1 MATLTTIPVQAGTTE
16 VVRALLTVGRA
27 THNTNFQVRIDK
39 ASGNAALTGD
49 IVFEDSSVSVDLV
62 FNGFWFLNRPSGAA
76 SDNTAV
82 RFRRST
88 GAYSSW
94 RAAHPGFRAWIAGS
108 VFPTANAVVELSEET
123 SGGVVGGGYWNWVLD
138 VPRGRTRATVPAG
151 ATFNVLF
158 TIPAAAPTIT
168 DRDAALTA
176 TTGVPTAS
184 LAAERSVVVTAPGRV
199 ARPTVGAA
207 STSSLYVS
215 WRPPASD
222 GGSVITAYHVRYRAG
237 SSGDWSTPLIVGGGG
252 AARGR
257 VITALTPGTTYEVE
271 VVAQNR
277 VGTSRW
283 SLPGTGTTTAV
294 ATVPARP
301 ARPSASSSST
311 NTMEVVWSAPADG
324 GSAITDYDVR
334 YRAGRTGAWTLHAHT
349 GTDAM
354 VTVDGLQ
361 AGTYHEV
368 QVRAENG
375 VGAGPWSLSGS
386 ATTGGTA
393 PSAPAT
399 VPAQPAT
406 PGLLG
411 ASPTSIA
418 AVWIAADD
426 GGAAIEDYDVQY
438 RAGNSGPW
446 TSWPHV
452 GTATHTIITGL
463 REATSYFVQVRA
475 ENSVGESLWSPLGS
489 AVETLTITARD
500 AALVVATGEP
510 TVSVMAEGAAVPI
523 RDAALV
529 VATGEP
535 TVSVMAEGAAVTDR
549 DAALVASSGE
559 PTVSVMAEGAAVS
572 ARDAALTA
580 ATGAPAVSV
589 AADIADRDITSL
601 GSLSTG
607 TITRVGE
614 ITGHE
619 DHFTLA
625 PRPDNRATDWYNF
638 TLPRAATSLII
649 RSVSGLDLSGW
660 LYGGTMTTVSAL
672 ADLTRIAYN
681 DDGGSGSNFQ
691 ISRSNQAAGDY
702 AIAVQ
707 KYHLGSAD
715 YKLRIAAVVSSAVNR
730 DAAVTV
736 TSGEPTVSVGAE
748 RSAVVHGDASLAVR
762 SGPPAVDIAAESLP
776 VAIMDAALVATSG
789 VPTVAVT
796 AERARATTH
805 NVSFAA
811 ESGLGNTISI
821 LVLATSADRGSPLK
835 AIIDMLKADPVVVH
849 AVGEITVYGETVP
862 AITGDLDE
870 AWAKSMPRR
879 MVLVREVG
887 GLPKTQPGPLSW
899 PRFDVRCYGADPG
912 GIWDA
917 SELSRQI
924 FNRLFGK
931 VNRASGVVAVTLNA
945 GPTSGREPDTGWA
958 YNLRTYDVLR
968 GG

>member
-1 MATLTTIPVQAGTTE
+1 MADLNTIPVQPGTTE

-49 IVFEDSSVSVDLV
+49 IVFDDSTVSVDLV
-62 FNGFWFLNRPSGAA
+62 LNGFWFLNRPSGAA
-76 SDNTAV
+76 GDDTAV
-82 RFRRST
+82 RFRRSS

-94 RAAHPGFRAWIAGS
+94 RSAHPGARAWIAGS

-123 SGGVVGGGYWNWVLD
+123 AGGVVGGGYWNWVLD

-158 TIPAAAPTIT
+158 TIPTPAPTVT

-184 LAAERSVVVTAPGRV
+184 LAAQREVVVTAPGRL

-215 WRPPASD
+215 WSPPASD
-222 GGSVITAYHVRYRAG
+222 GGSVITAYHVRYRVG
-237 SSGDWSTPLIVGGGG
+237 SSGAWSTPLIVGGAG

-283 SLPGTGTTTAV
+283 SLPGSGTTTAV

-301 ARPSASSSST
+301 ARPAASSSST

-334 YRAGRTGAWTLHAHT
+334 YRAGRTGVWTLHAHT

-375 VGAGPWSLSGS
+375 VGAGPWSLSAS

-393 PSAPAT
+393 PAAPAT

-452 GTATHTIITGL
+452 GTATHAIITGL

-500 AALVVATGEP
+500 AALAVTSGEP
-510 TVSVMAEGAAVPI
+510 TVSVMAEKAVVPT
-523 RDAALV
+523 RDAALT
-529 VATGEP
+529 ATSGDP
-535 TVSVMAEGAAVTDR
+535 AVSVAAEGAAVSAR

-559 PTVSVMAEGAAVS
+559 PT
-572 ARDAALTA
+572 
-580 ATGAPAVSV
+580 VSV

-601 GSLSTG
+601 GSLSSG

-614 ITGHE
+614 VTGHE

-625 PRPDNRATDWYNF
+625 PRPDSRATDWYNF

-702 AIAVQ
+702 TIAVQ
-707 KYHLGSAD
+707 KYHLGAAD
-715 YKLRIAAVVSSAVNR
+715 YKLRIAAVVASVVNH
-730 DAAVTV
+730 DAAVTA
-736 TSGEPTVSVGAE
+736 TSGLPVVAIAAQRSLVTVADDAALAVASGVPAVSVAAE
-748 RSAVVHGDASLAVR
+748 SAAVVVADDATLVVR
-762 SGPPAVDIAAESLP
+762 SGA
-776 VAIMDAALVATSG
+776 
-789 VPTVAVT
+789 PTVEVMAEKEAV
-796 AERARATTH
+796 TTH

-811 ESGLGNTISI
+811 ESGRGNTISI
-821 LVLATSADRGSPLK
+821 LALATSADRGNPLA
-835 AIIDMLKADPVVVH
+835 AIIDMLKSDSVVVH
-849 AVGEITVYGETVP
+849 AVGEITIHGETMP
-862 AITGDLDE
+862 AITGEIDDE
-870 AWAKSMPRR
+870 WATHLPRR
-879 MVLVREVG
+879 MILVREAG
-887 GLPKTQPGPLSW
+887 GLPRAGAGPLSW

-912 GIWDA
+912 GVWDA
-917 SELSRQI
+917 SELSRQV

-931 VNRASGVVAVTLNA
+931 ANRVSGIVAVTLNA
-945 GPTSGREPDTGWA
+945 GPTPGREPGTGWA
-958 YNLRTYDVLR
+958 YNLRTYDVLQ

>member
-1 MATLTTIPVQAGTTE
+1 MATLTTIPAQPGTTE

-27 THNTNFQVRIDK
+27 THATNFQVRIDV

-49 IVFEDSSVSVDLV
+49 IVFDDSSVSVDLV

-76 SDNTAV
+76 GDTATV
-82 RFRRST
+82 RFRRSA
-88 GAYSSW
+88 GSYISW
-94 RAAHPGFRAWIAGS
+94 KNGHPGARAWIAGS
-108 VFPTANAVVELSEET
+108 TFPTANEVKELSEET
-123 SGGVVGGGYWNWVLD
+123 IGGIAGGGYWNWVLP
-138 VPRGRTRATVPAG
+138 VTRSNTRATVPVG

-184 LAAERSVVVTAPGRV
+184 LAAQREVVATAPGRL

-215 WRPPASD
+215 WTPPASD
-222 GGSVITAYHVRYRAG
+222 GGSVITAYHVRYRVG
-237 SSGDWSTPLIVGGGG
+237 SSGAWSTPLIVGGGG
-252 AARGR
+252 SARGR

-283 SLPGTGTTTAV
+283 SLPGSGTTTAV

-301 ARPSASSSST
+301 ARPAASSSST

-375 VGAGPWSLSGS
+375 IGAGPWSLSAS

-393 PSAPAT
+393 PAAPAT
-399 VPAQPAT
+399 APAQPAT

-500 AALVVATGEP
+500 AALVAATGEP
-510 TVSVMAEGAAVPI
+510 TVSVMAEKAVVPT
-523 RDAALV
+523 RDTALT
-529 VATGEP
+529 ATSGDP
-535 TVSVMAEGAAVTDR
+535 AVSVTAERAAVTDR
-549 DAALVASSGE
+549 DAALVATSGE
-559 PTVSVMAEGAAVS
+559 PTVSVAAEV
-572 ARDAALTA
+572 
-580 ATGAPAVSV
+580 
-589 AADIADRDITSL
+589 ADRDITSL
-601 GSLSTG
+601 GSLSSG
-607 TITRVGE
+607 TITRRAE
-614 ITGHE
+614 ITGGE
-619 DHFTLA
+619 DKFILS
-625 PRPDNRATDWYNF
+625 PRPDSRATDWYNF
-638 TLPRAATSLII
+638 TLPRRATSLVIH
-649 RSVSGLDLSGW
+649 SLGGLDLSGW
-660 LYGGTMTTVSAL
+660 LYGGTITTASAL
-672 ADLTRIAYN
+672 ADLGTRIAYD
-681 DDGGSGSNFQ
+681 DDGGPTNNFR
-691 ISRSNQAAGDY
+691 IARSNLAAGNY
-702 AIAVQ
+702 TIAVQ
-707 KYHLGSAD
+707 KYQSGSAD
-715 YKLRIAAVVSSAVNR
+715 YRLRIAAEIVPVAHH

-736 TSGEPTVSVGAE
+736 TSGQPVVAIAAQRSLVTVADDAALAVASGAPAVSVAAE
-748 RSAVVHGDASLAVR
+748 SAAVVVADDARLVVR
-762 SGPPAVDIAAESLP
+762 SGA
-776 VAIMDAALVATSG
+776 
-789 VPTVAVT
+789 PTVEVMAEKEAV
-796 AERARATTH
+796 TTH

-811 ESGLGNTISI
+811 ESGRGNTISI
-821 LVLATSADRGSPLK
+821 LALATSADRGSPLK
-835 AIIDMLKADPVVVH
+835 AIVDILRADPVVLH
-849 AVGEITVYGETVP
+849 AVGEITIHGETMP
-862 AITGDLDE
+862 AITGDIDGE
-870 AWAKSMPRR
+870 WAAHMPRR

-887 GLPKTQPGPLSW
+887 GLTKTGVGPLSW
-899 PRFDVRCYGADPG
+899 PRFDVRCYGAEPG
-912 GIWDA
+912 GVWDA
-917 SELSRQI
+917 SELSHQI

-931 VNRASGVVAVTLNA
+931 VNRVSGVVAVTLNA
-945 GPTSGREPDTGWA
+945 GPTGGRESDTGWA

>member
-1 MATLTTIPVQAGTTE
+1 MADLNTIPVQAGTTE
-16 VVRALLTVGRA
+16 IVRALLTVTA
-27 THNTNFQVRIDK
+27 TGGIGQINFITKVVKGD
-39 ASGNAALTGD
+39 AALTGD
-49 IVFEDSSVSVDLV
+49 IAFDASLV
-62 FNGFWFLNRPSGAA
+62 FDGFWMLNNPAGGQSTTGI
-76 SDNTAV
+76 
-82 RFRRST
+82 RFRRSE
-88 GAYSSW
+88 GSFANWFSNNAGVRCW
-94 RAAHPGFRAWIAGS
+94 MAGS
-108 VFPTANAVVELSEET
+108 TLPTIRANQVNELT
-123 SGGVVGGGYWNWVLD
+123 RQTTGGIVGGGYWNWVLP
-138 VPRGRTRATVPAG
+138 VARGSTRGTLPNG
-151 ATFNVLF
+151 ATYNVLF
-158 TIPAAAPTIT
+158 AVPAAVAVT

-176 TTGVPTAS
+176 TSGEPTAA
-184 LAAERSVVVTAPGRV
+184 LAAERAVVVTAPGRIG
-199 ARPTVGAA
+199 RPSVGAA

-215 WRPPASD
+215 WTPPASD
-222 GGSVITAYHVRYRAG
+222 GGSAITAYHVRYRVG
-237 SSGDWSTPLIVGGGG
+237 SSGDFSTPLIVGGGG

-257 VITALTPGTTYEVE
+257 VITALTPGTSYEVE

-301 ARPSASSSST
+301 ARPAASSSST
-311 NTMEVVWSAPADG
+311 NTMEVVWSAPDDG

-361 AGTYHEV
+361 PGTYYEV

-375 VGAGPWSLSGS
+375 IGAGPWSLSAS

-438 RAGNSGPW
+438 REGDSGPW
-446 TSWPHV
+446 TSWPHT

-489 AVETLTITARD
+489 AVETLTITAHD
-500 AALVVATGEP
+500 AALTAT
-510 TVSVMAEGAAVPI
+510 
-523 RDAALV
+523 
-529 VATGEP
+529 
-535 TVSVMAEGAAVTDR
+535 
-549 DAALVASSGE
+549 SGE
-559 PTVSVMAEGAAVS
+559 PTVSVMAEGAVVPIRDAALVVASGVPLVS
-572 ARDAALTA
+572 VAAERAGVTNRDAALTVTSGEPTA
-580 ATGAPAVSV
+580 SV
-589 AADIADRDITSL
+589 AADIADRDIASL

-638 TLPRAATSLII
+638 TLLREATSLII
-649 RSVSGLDLSGW
+649 HSVSGLDLSGW

-681 DDGGSGSNFQ
+681 DDGGSGSNFR
-691 ISRSNQAAGDY
+691 ISLTNLAAGAY

-715 YKLRIAAVVSSAVNR
+715 YKLRIVADILPIPNS
-730 DAAVTV
+730 DPAAVTV
-736 TSGEPTVSVGAE
+736 TSGEPTVSVAAE
-748 RSAVVHGDASLAVR
+748 RSAVVHGDASLVVR
-762 SGPPAVDIAAESLP
+762 SGTPAASIAAERAG
-776 VAIMDAALVATSG
+776 VATHDSALVVTSG
-789 VPTVAVT
+789 VPAVQVM
-796 AERARATTH
+796 AERATATTH
-805 NVSFAA
+805 NVSIAA
-811 ESGLGNTISI
+811 ESGRGNTITMF
-821 LVLATSADRGSPLK
+821 VLATTADLGNPLQ
-835 AIIDMLKADPVVVH
+835 ALLDMLRADPVVAH
-849 AVGEITVYGETVP
+849 AVGEVVVYGQAVL
-862 AITGDLDE
+862 AITGEIDDE
-870 AWAKSMPRR
+870 WAKLMPRR
-879 MVLVREVG
+879 MVLIREAG
-887 GLPKTQPGPLSW
+887 GLPKTGVGPLSW
-899 PRFDVRCYGADPG
+899 PRFDVRCYGNDPG
-912 GIWDA
+912 GVWDA
-917 SELSRQI
+917 SELSRLI
-924 FNRLFGK
+924 ARRLFGRHNM
-931 VNRASGVVAVTLNA
+931 VTGLVAITLNA
-945 GPTSGREPDTGWA
+945 GPIPGREPDTGWV
-958 YNLRTYDVLR
+958 YNMRTYDVLQ

>member
-16 VVRALLTVGRA
+16 VVRALLTVGRT
-27 THNTNFQVRIDK
+27 THATNFQVRIDV

-49 IVFEDSSVSVDLV
+49 IVFDDAVASVDLV

-76 SDNTAV
+76 GDNTAV

-94 RAAHPGFRAWIAGS
+94 RSAHAGARAWIAGS
-108 VFPTANAVVELSEET
+108 TFPTADEVKELFEET
-123 SGGVVGGGYWNWVLD
+123 SGGVVGGGYWNWVLP
-138 VPRGRTRATVPAG
+138 VTRSNTRHTVQPG
-151 ATFNVLF
+151 ATYNVLF
-158 TIPAAAPTIT
+158 TLPAAAPTVT

-184 LAAERSVVVTAPGRV
+184 LAAQREVVVTAPGRIG
-199 ARPTVGAA
+199 RPSVGAA

-215 WRPPASD
+215 WSPPASD
-222 GGSVITAYHVRYRAG
+222 GGSVITAYHVRYRVG
-237 SSGDWSTPLIVGGGG
+237 SSGDFSTPLIVGGGG

-257 VITALTPGTTYEVE
+257 VITALMPGTSYEVE

-375 VGAGPWSLSGS
+375 VGAGPWSLSAS

-406 PGLLG
+406 PALLA

-418 AVWIAADD
+418 VVWIAPDN

-438 RAGNSGPW
+438 RAGDSGPW
-446 TSWPHV
+446 TSWAHV

-463 REATSYFVQVRA
+463 VETTRYFVQVRA
-475 ENSVGESLWSPLGS
+475 ENSVGESLWSLLG
-489 AVETLTITARD
+489 AGVETLTT
-500 AALVVATGEP
+500 
-510 TVSVMAEGAAVPI
+510 TV
-523 RDAALV
+523 
-529 VATGEP
+529 
-535 TVSVMAEGAAVTDR
+535 
-549 DAALVASSGE
+549 
-559 PTVSVMAEGAAVS
+559 
-572 ARDAALTA
+572 RDAALTA
-580 ATGAPAVSV
+580 ATGTPAVSV
-589 AADIADRDITSL
+589 AAEVAGVTNRDAALTVTSGEPTASAAADIADRDITSL

-607 TITRVGE
+607 TIARVGE
-614 ITGHE
+614 ITGNE
-619 DHFTLA
+619 DHFTLS

-638 TLPRAATSLII
+638 TLPREATSLII
-649 RSVSGLDLSGW
+649 SSVSGLDLSGW
-660 LYGGTMTTVSAL
+660 LYGGTMTTISAL
-672 ADLTRIAYN
+672 ADLTRVAYN

-691 ISRSNQAAGDY
+691 ISRTNLAAGDY
-702 AIAVQ
+702 TIAVQ
-707 KYHLGSAD
+707 KYRRGSTD
-715 YKLRIAAVVSSAVNR
+715 YRLRIVADILPIPNR

-736 TSGEPTVSVGAE
+736 TSGEPTVSVEAK
-748 RSAVVHGDASLAVR
+748 RSVVVHGDAELSMRTEAPTVE
-762 SGPPAVDIAAESLP
+762 IAAEGAAVVP
-776 VAIMDAALVATSG
+776 ADAAVVATSG
-789 VPTVAVT
+789 TPTVSVM
-796 AERARATTH
+796 AERAAATTQDA
-805 NVSFAA
+805 SFAA
-811 ESGLGNTISI
+811 ESGQGNTATIV
-821 LVLATSADRGSPLK
+821 VLATATDLGNPLQSL
-835 AIIDMLKADPVVVH
+835 MEMMRADPVVAH
-849 AVGEITVYGETVP
+849 AVGEVTVYGRTMV
-862 AITGDLDE
+862 AITGEIDDE
-870 AWAKSMPRR
+870 WSKLMPRR
-879 MVLVREVG
+879 MVLVREAG
-887 GLPKTQPGPLSW
+887 GLAKTERGPLSW

-912 GIWDA
+912 GVWDS
-917 SELSRQI
+917 SELSRLI
-924 FNRLFGK
+924 ANRLFGRHNM
-931 VNRASGVVAVTLNA
+931 VTGLVAVTLNA
-945 GPTSGREPDTGWA
+945 GPTPGREPDTGWA
-958 YNLRTYDVLR
+958 YSLRTYDVLQ

>member
-27 THNTNFQVRIDK
+27 THATNFQVRIDV

-49 IVFEDSSVSVDLV
+49 IVFDDSSVSVDLV

-76 SDNTAV
+76 GDTATV
-82 RFRRST
+82 RFRRSA
-88 GAYSSW
+88 GSYISW
-94 RAAHPGFRAWIAGS
+94 KNGHPGARAWIAGS
-108 VFPTANAVVELSEET
+108 TFPTANEVKELSEET
-123 SGGVVGGGYWNWVLD
+123 IGGIAGGGYWNWVLP
-138 VPRGRTRATVPAG
+138 VTRSNTRATVPNG
-151 ATFNVLF
+151 ATYNVLF
-158 TIPAAAPTIT
+158 TVPAAVAVT

-184 LAAERSVVVTAPGRV
+184 LAAQREVVVTAPGRV

-222 GGSVITAYHVRYRAG
+222 GGSVITAYHVRYRVG
-237 SSGDWSTPLIVGGGG
+237 SSGAWSTPLIVGGAG

-257 VITALTPGTTYEVE
+257 VITALTPGTSYEVE

-283 SLPGTGTTTAV
+283 SLPGSGTTTAV

-438 RAGNSGPW
+438 RAGNRGPW

-489 AVETLTITARD
+489 AVETLTRTARD

-510 TVSVMAEGAAVPI
+510 TVSVMAEGAAIPI
-523 RDAALV
+523 RDAAMT
-529 VATGEP
+529 ATTGEP
-535 TVSVMAEGAAVTDR
+535 TVSVKAERAAVT
-549 DAALVASSGE
+549 G
-559 PTVSVMAEGAAVS
+559 
-572 ARDAALTA
+572 RDAALTA
-580 ATGAPAVSV
+580 ATGEPAVSV

-614 ITGHE
+614 ITGNE

-715 YKLRIAAVVSSAVNR
+715 YKLRIAAVVASVANR

-736 TSGEPTVSVGAE
+736 TSGQP
-748 RSAVVHGDASLAVR
+748 VVA
-762 SGPPAVDIAAESLP
+762 IAAQRSLVT
-776 VAIMDAALVATSG
+776 VADDAALAVASGVPAVSVAAENAAVVVADDATLVVRSG
-789 VPTVAVT
+789 VPTVEVM
-796 AERARATTH
+796 AEREAVTTH

-811 ESGLGNTISI
+811 ESGRGNTISI
-821 LVLATSADRGSPLK
+821 LVLATSADLGNPLQ
-835 AIIDMLKADPVVVH
+835 AIIDLLTSDPVVLH

-862 AITGDLDE
+862 AITGEIDGE
-870 AWAKSMPRR
+870 WAKSMPRR
-879 MVLVREVG
+879 MVLVREAG
-887 GLPKTQPGPLSW
+887 GLQKTGVGPLSW
-899 PRFDVRCYGADPG
+899 PRFDVRCYGEDPG

-931 VNRASGVVAVTLNA
+931 VNRATGVVAVTLNA

>member
-1 MATLTTIPVQAGTTE
+1 MATLNTIPAQPGTTE
-16 VVRALLTVGRA
+16 IVRALLTVGRA
-27 THNTNFQVRIDK
+27 THATNFQVRIDK

-49 IVFEDSSVSVDLV
+49 IVFEDSEVSVDLV
-62 FNGFWFLNRPSGAA
+62 FNGFWLLNRPSGATG
-76 SDNTAV
+76 DTATV
-82 RFRRST
+82 RFRRSA
-88 GAYSSW
+88 GSYISW
-94 RAAHPGFRAWIAGS
+94 KNGHPGARAWIAGS
-108 VFPTANAVVELSEET
+108 TFPTANEVKELSEET
-123 SGGVVGGGYWNWVLD
+123 IGGIAGGGYWNWILP
-138 VPRGRTRATVPAG
+138 VPRSNTRATVPAG
-151 ATFNVLF
+151 ATYNVLF
-158 TIPAAAPTIT
+158 TIPATAPTVT

-176 TTGVPTAS
+176 TSGEPTAA
-184 LAAERSVVVTAPGRV
+184 LAAEREVVATAPGRLD
-199 ARPTVGAA
+199 RPTVGAA

-215 WRPPASD
+215 WTPPASD
-222 GGSVITAYHVRYRAG
+222 GGSAITAYHVRYRAG
-237 SSGDWSTPLIVGGGG
+237 SSGAWSTPLIVGGGG

-257 VITALTPGTTYEVE
+257 VITALTPGTSYEVE

-277 VGTSRW
+277 IGTSRW
-283 SLPGTGTTTAV
+283 SLPGSGTTTAV

-311 NTMEVVWSAPADG
+311 NTMEVVWSVPADG

-375 VGAGPWSLSGS
+375 IGAGPWSLSAS

-446 TSWPHV
+446 TSWPHE
-452 GTATHTIITGL
+452 GTVTHAIITGL

-489 AVETLTITARD
+489 AVETLAITAHD
-500 AALVVATGEP
+500 AALVATTGEP
-510 TVSVMAEGAAVPI
+510 TVSVMAEGAVVPT
-523 RDAALV
+523 RDAALAA
-529 VATGEP
+529 ATGVP
-535 TVSVMAEGAAVTDR
+535 AVSVAAERAALTDR
-549 DAALVASSGE
+549 DAALTVTSGE
-559 PTVSVMAEGAAVS
+559 PTA
-572 ARDAALTA
+572 
-580 ATGAPAVSV
+580 SV

-601 GSLSTG
+601 GSLSSG
-607 TITRVGE
+607 TITRAGE

-691 ISRSNQAAGDY
+691 ISRTNLAAGDY
-702 AIAVQ
+702 TIAVQ
-707 KYHLGSAD
+707 KYHLGAAD
-715 YKLRIAAVVSSAVNR
+715 YKLRIAAVVASVVNH

-736 TSGEPTVSVGAE
+736 TSGLPVVAIAAQRSLVTVADDAALAVASGVPAVSVAAE
-748 RSAVVHGDASLAVR
+748 SAAVALADDASLVVR
-762 SGPPAVDIAAESLP
+762 
-776 VAIMDAALVATSG
+776 SG
-789 VPTVAVT
+789 VPTVEVMAGTEAV
-796 AERARATTH
+796 TTH

-821 LVLATSADRGSPLK
+821 LVLATSADRGNPLQ
-835 AIIDMLKADPVVVH
+835 AIIDLLKADPVVLH
-849 AVGEITVYGETVP
+849 AVGEITVYGQTVP
-862 AITGDLDE
+862 AITGEIDSE
-870 AWAKSMPRR
+870 WAKAMPRR
-879 MVLVREVG
+879 VVLVREVG
-887 GLPKTQPGPLSW
+887 GLAKTGVGPLSW

-912 GIWDA
+912 GAWDA
-917 SELSRQI
+917 SELSHQI

-931 VNRASGVVAVTLNA
+931 VNRVAGVVAVTLNA

-958 YNLRTYDVLR
+958 YSMSTYDVLR